1 MLYVYAMVIEYAFC
15 LTHNGTVQLYP
26 TGTHNDAVQLYPTHN
41 NAVALAVA
49 GLSVAICSGGA

>member
-26 TGTHNDAVQLYPTHN
+26 THNDAVQLYPTHN
-41 NAVALAVA
+41 SAVALAVA